1 MQTDAFAPQATTTQT
16 TEESTN
22 PLNLLVGE
30 GKKFRSVE
38 DLAKGK
44 LEADRFIEQLLREK
58 AEQQETL
65 TKLTTEAQVQQSIS
79 QETPLTNTK
88 SKVGESPDIKALV
101 QQTITELFAERETQN
116 NVVEV
121 NKKLQSTFGDRA
133 ADIVAQRASELNV
146 GVEFLRSVAAKSPTA
161 FYKLLDTTGA
171 AQPSG
176 SVAQSTVTTPS
187 GSGDTK
193 TSRTWADYMAM
204 KKANPKLYH
213 SPTIQREIYLAYR
226 DGKLTLPNN

>member
-16 TEESTN
+16 TEESAN

-30 GKKFRSVE
+30 GKKFKSVE

-44 LEADRFIEQLLREK
+44 LEADRFIEQVLREK
-58 AEQQETL
+58 AELQETL

-79 QETPLTNTK
+79 QETPSTNTNK

-171 AQPSG
+171 VQPSG
-176 SVAQSTVTTPS
+176 SVAQSTVTIPA
-187 GSGDTK
+187 GGETK
-193 TSRTWADYMAM
+193 ASRTWADYQAIR
-204 KKANPKLYH
+204 KSNPTLYH
-213 SPTIQREIYLAYR
+213 SPAIQKEIYTARKEGRLVI
-226 DGKLTLPNN
+226 PS